1 MSAPL
6 PWSRL
11 AGWALFAV
19 AFGVTEAVVAFYI
32 RRTGGMTP
40 SLDYAQVWAARGL
53 PFTSATIEAELRRAG
68 IWRAEQV
75 REVGTLLLLAGV
87 AWGGGRNASER
98 LALFLF
104 TFAVWDLTY
113 YAALP
118 PLTGFPRSLTD
129 TDVYFL
135 VPFAW
140 YGPVWLPVLV
150 VMPALLGAS
159 LWLLRG
165 APGKASRK
173 GAKKQRV

>member
-1 MSAPL
+1 LSTPLL

-53 PFTSATIEAELRRAG
+53 PFTSATNVRRAG

-75 REVGTLLLLAGV
+75 REVGTLLLLAGA
-87 AWGGGRNASER
+87 AWGGGRNARER

-104 TFAVWDLTY
+104 TFAVWDLAY

-118 PLTGFPRSLTD
+118 SLTGFPRTLTD

-140 YGPVWLPVLV
+140 YGPVWFPVLV
-150 VMPALLGAS
+150 VMPVLLAAS
-159 LWLLRG
+159 LWLLRY
-165 APGKASRK
+165 ANSRE
-173 GAKKQRV
+173 R